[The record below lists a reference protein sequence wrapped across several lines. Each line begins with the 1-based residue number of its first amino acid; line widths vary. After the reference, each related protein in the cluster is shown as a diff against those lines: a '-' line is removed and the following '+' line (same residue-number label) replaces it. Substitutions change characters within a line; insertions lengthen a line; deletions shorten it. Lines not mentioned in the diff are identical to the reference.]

1 MAFDFQATSTT
12 GSESSNA
19 SLEGGNPTTMGKPSV
34 FYRLRDLF
42 ISDDNVR
49 KNGEPPRIPEM
60 MAMIDAQGL
69 MQALHVTPEKD
80 AEGNRTGRAGVEAGG
95 RRYRALML
103 RVTKSKG
110 SLDDLIECKE
120 VESGDAVEVSMIE
133 NISQAAMHPADEF
146 KGYKAM
152 KDQGR
157 SVDAIA
163 QTFGVPKK
171 HVLRRLRLASVAP
184 ALMDLFCKGVM
195 DLDQVTAFA
204 SIEDH
209 DRQVATWNTLPPYS
223 RNAANIKR
231 KLSEFSVAVND
242 PRVKVIGL
250 QNYLK
255 MGGGT
260 DVDLFNNNGADAKTL
275 SDVGLVEWML
285 GEALEKQVAE
295 VLAEGWQWVE
305 SYSEY
310 GRDEERRFVQLPKA
324 YKPETKEQA
333 KQRQTLEAQHSELE
347 EKLEA
352 MEEDE
357 DSTWE
362 QQRAVENQ
370 LEALDAQIEA
380 LKEARVDPDAF
391 DKTSSGAVVAF
402 RGEAGIV
409 VLRGLV
415 LRTAAASTSGGA
427 GGGDSFSPA
436 KAPKPEFPE
445 KLMLNLTSHRTAAIQ
460 ASMLS
465 NQAVSL
471 AAMANT
477 LALSMFDYTSLDSP
491 LKVSL
496 RECDGDLKRNSDS
509 MEGSR
514 AALQIAAATEAWEAK
529 LPENRASWFA
539 WFLAQPQAVVLDFIV
554 YAAALSTNAIH
565 STATPNAATDELADA
580 LALDMTQWWEAGPA
594 TYFGLVPK
602 SKLAAIVRET
612 STEDAALALEK
623 MKKDDAVAQ
632 AVTHTAGK
640 AWLPVPLRSPAMR
653 LAVAAA
659 STEADQEYSAGG
671 EDGAGE

>member
-1 MAFDFQATSTT
+1 MSFDFQATSTT

-19 SLEGGNPTTMGKPSV
+19 SMEGANPTTMGKPSV

-42 ISDDNVR
+42 ISDNNVR

-60 MAMIDAQGL
+60 MALIDAQGL

-80 AEGNRTGRAGVEAGG
+80 AEGNRTGRGGVEAGG

-103 RVTKSKG
+103 RVTKGKG

-120 VESGDAVEVSMIE
+120 VEPGEAVEVSMIE

-146 KGYKAM
+146 KGYKKM
-152 KDQGR
+152 KDEGR

-163 QTFGVPKK
+163 HTFGVPKK

-184 ALMDLFCKGVM
+184 ALMDLFCKGSM
-195 DLDQVTAFA
+195 DLDQVTALA
-204 SIEDH
+204 SVEDQE
-209 DRQVATWNTLPPYS
+209 RQVATWNALSPHS
-223 RNAANIKR
+223 RSAGNIKR
-231 KLSEFSVAVND
+231 KLSEFSVAVDD

-255 MGGGT
+255 LGGGT
-260 DVDLFNNNGADAKTL
+260 DVDLFSTNGADAKTL

-295 VLAEGWQWVE
+295 VLEEGWQWVE
-305 SYSEY
+305 SFSDY
-310 GRDEERRFVQLPKA
+310 GHDEQRRFVQLPKV
-324 YKPETKEQA
+324 YKPETKAQA
-333 KQRQTLEAQHSELE
+333 AQRTALEGKHSELE
-347 EKLEA
+347 DKLEA
-352 MEEDE
+352 MEDDG
-357 DSTWE
+357 DSTW
-362 QQRAVENQ
+362 QQQQAVENE
-370 LEALDAQIEA
+370 LEALDSQIEA

-391 DKTSSGAVVAF
+391 DKTTSGAVVAF

-415 LRTAAASTSGGA
+415 LRTAAVSTSGGTS
-427 GGGDSFSPA
+427 GGSFVQA

-445 KLMLNLTSHRTAAIQ
+445 KLMLNLTSHRTAAVQ
-460 ASMLS
+460 ASMLG

-477 LALSMFDYTSLDSP
+477 LALSMFDYTSVDSP
-491 LKVSL
+491 LKINL
-496 RECDGDLKRNSDS
+496 RECDGDLKRNSDT

-529 LPENRASWFA
+529 LPKNRATWFA

-554 YAAALSTNAIH
+554 YAAALSTNAMH
-565 STATPNAATDELADA
+565 SIATPDAAADELADA

-594 TYFGLVPK
+594 TYFDLVPK

-612 STEDAALALEK
+612 STEEAAQALEK

-632 AVTHTAGK
+632 AVAHTTGK
-640 AWLPVPLRSPAMR
+640 AWLPMPLRPTAAR
-653 LAVAAA
+653 PVAAVA
-659 STEADQEYSAGG
+659 TPGADQDYKADE
-671 EDGAGE
+671 EDGTGE